1 MAVNV
6 FELFAKIGLD
16 TKEYEENLDKS
27 EGKFKKFGTALG
39 NGLKTAAKIGTAAIG
54 TASAGIVA
62 LTKQAVESYAEYEQL
77 IGGVET
83 LYGSAYET
91 VEEYAKGVGLSLE
104 DAERSFEDY
113 QNRQQDVLN
122 NAANA
127 YKTAGLSANEYMNT
141 VNGFAASL
149 TSSLGEYEWQA
160 ANYADMIVTDMAD
173 NANKM
178 GTSMEAIQNAYSG
191 FAKQN
196 YTMLDNLKLG
206 YGGTKEEME
215 RLLRDAEKYAGYIEG
230 SLDVSNFADVA
241 DAIHIVQ
248 EQMGITGTTA
258 REAASTISGSTAMM
272 KASWQNLLTGIADEE
287 ADFETLISNFVES
300 VGTVADNILPRIEV
314 ALGGVG
320 DLVANLVPI
329 IVEEIPNLLESVLP
343 GLIEAVT
350 GLVTVLSTTLSENA
364 PMLLQS
370 ALDLITSL
378 GGALIE
384 NAPMLIDT
392 VLSLV
397 TQLATWIAE
406 NVGTF
411 AESAITLIMGLAN
424 SLRESLPEMIPAI
437 VSIIT
442 NLVTTLTD
450 PNNLSTLLDATLA
463 IILALADGLLAAFP
477 DMIPA
482 LLEIIADI
490 AEFLLDP
497 ETLESLVDAAWEIG
511 KMLIEGIWEGV
522 KNLGSWFS
530 DKIKGWFGDTVEEVR
545 DDQEIHS
552 PSRKWARLIG
562 KPAGQGVGVGAV
574 EGLEEAEKL
583 IQGEMDNM
591 TASVTADVNSSYSKT
606 AKSPTEQTNELLL
619 ALLDLFESGKAKMD
633 VNNTRD
639 LRRALTNG

>member
-16 TKEYEENLDKS
+16 TKEYEENLGKS
-27 EGKFKKFGTALG
+27 ESKFKSFGKALG
-39 NGLKTAAKIGTAAIG
+39 NGLKTAAKVGTAAIG
-54 TASAGIVA
+54 AATAGVVA

-77 IGGVET
+77 VGGVET
-83 LYGSAYET
+83 LYGSAYES

-104 DAERSFEDY
+104 KAERSFEKY

-127 YKTAGLSANEYMNT
+127 YKTAGMSANEYMNT

-178 GTSMEAIQNAYSG
+178 GTSMESIQNAYSG

-215 RLLRDAEKYAGYIEG
+215 RLLRDAEQYVGYIEG

-248 EQMGITGTTA
+248 EQMDITGTTA
-258 REAASTISGSTAMM
+258 DEAGRTIAGSTSAM
-272 KASWQNLLTGIADEE
+272 KSAWQNLITGIADDN
-287 ADFETLISNFVES
+287 ADFGQLIDNFVSS
-300 VGTVADNILPRIEV
+300 VGTVADNILPRVEI

-320 DLVANLVPI
+320 QLVSNLVPI
-329 IVEEIPNLLESVLP
+329 IIDEIPK
-343 GLIEAVT
+343 LIETVMPNLITAVS
-350 GLVTVLSTTLSENA
+350 GLVTTLSTTISSNA
-364 PMLLQS
+364 SQMLNS
-370 ALDLITSL
+370 ALDLIVSL
-378 GGALIE
+378 GGALIQ
-384 NAPMLIDT
+384 NAPLLVDT
-392 VLSLV
+392 VLSLI
-397 TQLATWIAE
+397 TQLATWVGE

-411 AESAITLIMGLAN
+411 AESAVTLIVSLAD
-424 SLRESLPEMIPAI
+424 SLVANLPEMIPAI
-437 VSIIT
+437 ISIIT
-442 NLVTTLTD
+442 NLVEVLTQPDTL
-450 PNNLSTLLDATLA
+450 SALLEAALA
-463 IILALADGLLAAFP
+463 IILAVAEGLISSFP
-477 DMIPA
+477 DMIPT
-482 LLEIIADI
+482 LLDVIANIAD
-490 AEFLLDP
+490 FLLDP
-497 ETLESLVDAAWEIG
+497 ETLTTLVDAAWEIG

-530 DKIKGWFGDTVEEVR
+530 DKIKGWFNDTVDDVKE
-545 DDQEIHS
+545 DQEIHS
-552 PSRKWARLIG
+552 PSRKWARVLG
-562 KPAGQGVGVGAV
+562 KPMGQGVGVGAV

-591 TASVTADVNSSYSKT
+591 TASVTADVNSSYSGAIRT
-606 AKSPTEQTNELLL
+606 PADQTNELLSEMIN
-619 ALLDLFESGKAKMD
+619 LFKSGKAKTN
-633 VNNTRD
+633 VTNTRD
-639 LRRALTNG
+639 FRSVSYG